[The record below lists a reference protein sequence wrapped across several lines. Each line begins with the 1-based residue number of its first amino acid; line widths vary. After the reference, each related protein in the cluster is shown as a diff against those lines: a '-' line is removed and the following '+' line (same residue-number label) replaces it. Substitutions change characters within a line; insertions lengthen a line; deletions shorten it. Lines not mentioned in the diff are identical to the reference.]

1 LKTPSL
7 VTFLKNLTGN
17 PRGCVYPEPLWGIP
31 YNLYSPYAS
40 IYMVAIGL
48 VDTQIGLIVSISW
61 AVQLVFALFSG
72 VITDKLGRRMTT
84 LAFDILAWAVP
95 AFISAIAQNFWFFLA
110 AGVVN
115 SVWRVTQNS
124 WTCLLVEDADPNEIV
139 DIYTWIY
146 IANQISGFVA
156 PLAGLVISRYSLIP
170 TVHGLYYMAAIMF
183 TLKAI
188 VTYLMTEETEQGKIR
203 MHETRHESML
213 HVLQGYKDVFAELL
227 HTPQTLYT
235 AGIMLTISIAYMVIN
250 SFWPILLT
258 QKLMVPAAYLSIFPF
273 IKSAV
278 ILIFLFTVLPMIKR
292 MHYRI
297 PLVSGFFVYVISQL
311 LLITS
316 PAQNYYFIVLSVILE
331 ACSFATVVPLLD
343 QMMVLTINVQER
355 ARIQSIMYVGI
366 ILLTAPFG
374 WIAGSLSEIN
384 KTWPFILNILL
395 FSIGAILA
403 ARAGSLSQKEK
414 ARKHDSI
421 APAS

>member
-7 VTFLKNLTGN
+7 VSFLKNLSGN

-31 YNLYSPYAS
+31 FNLYSPYAS

-61 AVQLVFALFSG
+61 AAQLFFALFSG

-124 WTCLLVEDADPNEIV
+124 WTCLLVEDANPDEIV

-156 PLAGLVISRYSLIP
+156 PLAGLIISRYSLIP
-170 TVHGLYYMAAIMF
+170 TVRGLYFMAAIMF

-188 VTYLMTEETEQGKIR
+188 VTYQMTEETEQGKIR
-203 MHETRHESML
+203 LHETRHESML
-213 HVLQGYKDVFAELL
+213 VVLQGYKDVFIELI

-235 AGIMLTISIAYMVIN
+235 AGIMLTVSIAYMIIN

-258 QKLMVPAAYLSIFPF
+258 EKLMVPAAYLSIFPF

-278 ILIFLFTVLPMIKR
+278 ILFFLFTVLPIIKR
-292 MHYRI
+292 MHYKI
-297 PLVSGFFVYVISQL
+297 PLVVGFLTYVISQS
-311 LLITS
+311 LLIFS
-316 PAQNYYFIVLSVILE
+316 PPQNYYFIVLSVVLE

-374 WIAGSLSEIN
+374 WIAGSLSQVN
-384 KTWPFILNILL
+384 KTWPFILTILL
-395 FSIGAILA
+395 FSTGAFLA
-403 ARAGSLSQKEK
+403 ARAGKLNQKNANSL
-414 ARKHDSI
+414 
-421 APAS
+421 P

>member
-1 LKTPSL
+1 MKTPSL

-170 TVHGLYYMAAIMF
+170 TVRGLYYMAAIMF

>member
-1 LKTPSL
+1 
-7 VTFLKNLTGN
+7 
-17 PRGCVYPEPLWGIP
+17 
-31 YNLYSPYAS
+31 
-40 IYMVAIGL
+40 
-48 VDTQIGLIVSISW
+48 
-61 AVQLVFALFSG
+61 
-72 VITDKLGRRMTT
+72 
-84 LAFDILAWAVP
+84 
-95 AFISAIAQNFWFFLA
+95 
-110 AGVVN
+110 
-115 SVWRVTQNS
+115 
-124 WTCLLVEDADPNEIV
+124 V

-170 TVHGLYYMAAIMF
+170 TVRGLYYMAAIMF

>member
-1 LKTPSL
+1 LKTTSL
-7 VTFLKNLTGN
+7 FSFLKNLTGN

-61 AVQLVFALFSG
+61 AFQLIFALLSG

-84 LAFDILAWAVP
+84 LIFDILAWALP
-95 AFISAIAQNFWFFLA
+95 AFISALAENFWFFLA

-124 WTCLLVEDADPNEIV
+124 WTCLLVEDADPTEIV

-146 IANQISGFVA
+146 VANQISGFAA
-156 PLAGLVISRYSLIP
+156 PLAGFFISIYSLIP
-170 TVHGLYYMAAIMF
+170 TVRFLYFFAGVMF
-183 TLKAI
+183 TIKAVI
-188 VTYLMTEETEQGKIR
+188 TYLMTKETAQGEIR
-203 MHETRHESML
+203 MQETRQESVV
-213 HVLQGYKDVFAELL
+213 HVLQGYKDVLHTLL

-235 AGIMLTISIAYMVIN
+235 AGILLTISIAYMIIN
-250 SFWPILLT
+250 SFWPILVT
-258 QKLMVPAAYLSIFPF
+258 EKLMVPAAYLSFFPF

-278 ILIFLFTVLPMIKR
+278 ILLFLFTVLPMIKR
-292 MHYRI
+292 MHYKT
-297 PLVSGFFVYVISQL
+297 PLVIGFLSYLLSQL
-311 LLITS
+311 LLIIS
-316 PAQNYYFIVLSVILE
+316 PEQNYYYLILSVILE
-331 ACSFATVVPLLD
+331 ACSFATVIPLID
-343 QMMVLTINVQER
+343 QMMVLTIDAKER

-395 FSIGAILA
+395 FGLGAILA
-403 ARAGSLSQKEK
+403 ARAGTLSQK
-414 ARKHDSI
+414 KHL
-421 APAS
+421 PLP

>member
-1 LKTPSL
+1 MKTPSL
-7 VTFLKNLTGN
+7 VSFLKNLSGN

-31 YNLYSPYAS
+31 FNLYSPYAS

-61 AVQLVFALFSG
+61 AVQLIFALFSG

-84 LAFDILAWAVP
+84 LVFDVMAWAVP
-95 AFISAIAQNFWFFLA
+95 AFISAIAQNFWYFLA

-146 IANQISGFVA
+146 IANQLSGFAA
-156 PLAGLVISRYSLIP
+156 PLAGLIISRYSLIP
-170 TVHGLYYMAAIMF
+170 TVRGLYFMAAIMF

-188 VTYLMTEETEQGKIR
+188 VTYQMTEETAQGKIR
-203 MHETRHESML
+203 LHETHHESML
-213 HVLQGYKDVFAELL
+213 HVFQGYKDVFSELIR
-227 HTPQTLYT
+227 TPQTLYT
-235 AGIMLTISIAYMVIN
+235 AGIMLTISIAYMIIN

-258 QKLMVPAAYLSIFPF
+258 EKLMVPAAYLSIFPF

-278 ILIFLFTVLPMIKR
+278 ILIFLFTILPFIKK
-292 MHYRI
+292 MHYRL
-297 PLVSGFFVYVISQL
+297 PLVIGFLAYVISQT
-311 LLITS
+311 LLIIS
-316 PAQNYYFIVLSVILE
+316 PAQNYYLIVLSVILE

-343 QMMVLTINVQER
+343 QMMVLTINAKER

-366 ILLTAPFG
+366 ILFTAPFG
-374 WIAGSLSEIN
+374 WIAGMLSDLN
-384 KTWPFILNILL
+384 KIYPFLLNILL
-395 FSIGAILA
+395 FGLGALLA
-403 ARAGSLSQKEK
+403 SRAGKYAQKQK
-414 ARKHDSI
+414 AIEHGI
-421 APAS
+421 NTPA